1 MRTPAQMPRPRPPG
15 DAEPVLA
22 FEGVSFRHRGA
33 AADALAGVDLAIA
46 PGETVALLGGSGAG
60 KSTLCLAANG
70 LVPHFVRGALGGR
83 VLAAGRDTRQHP
95 PRSFAA
101 EIGVVFQDFESQIF
115 ASTVELEA
123 AFGPENLAIDL
134 PELRLRVDDAL
145 ARVGLAGLERRSP
158 TSLSGGQKQ
167 RLVLAAALAGGPRL
181 LVLDEPASD
190 LDPEGREEVHGVAR
204 ALRARRAV
212 SLLIAEPE
220 ADEAAGADR
229 VVLFAAGRVLID
241 APPNRVLAD
250 IAALR
255 QAGVPPPAAAEL
267 TSRLGLPPTIN
278 PAEAAAAIRAAGWAP
293 HPDRTAPPS
302 PAVRAAAPALAARDL
317 TFSYPAGPAVL
328 RGVDL
333 EISAG
338 EIVAI
343 LGSNGSGKSTLA
355 RLLAGLLKA
364 AAGHVFL
371 GGKDA
376 ATLRRSEAGRLAGFV
391 FQNPD
396 HQIFAE
402 TVAAEVAFGPKLQ
415 GLSPDEVE
423 ARVEESLAAV
433 GLLDRREAD
442 PFLLSKGGRQRVA
455 VASVLATRPEILI
468 LDEPTTGLD
477 HREIEE
483 MMALV
488 RRLNAT
494 GHTVLMITHAMHVAA
509 EHARRIVALAGG
521 RIVGDGT
528 PEEIF
533 HRPEVLAQA
542 SLKPPGAA
550 VLAAHL
556 GLSAVGVDGILAR
569 LRRG

>member
-1 MRTPAQMPRPRPPG
+1 MDPG
-15 DAEPVLA
+15 PDARAAAPVLS

-33 AADALAGVDLAIA
+33 DGDALGGIDLAIA
-46 PGETVALLGGSGAG
+46 PGETVALLGASGAG

-70 LVPHFVRGALGGR
+70 LVPHFVRGVLRGR
-83 VLAAGRDTRQHP
+83 VLAAGRDTREHP

-101 EIGVVFQDFESQIF
+101 DIGVVFQDFESQIF
-115 ASTVELEA
+115 SSTVELEA
-123 AFGPENLAIDL
+123 AFGPENLAIGL
-134 PELRLRVDDAL
+134 PELRRLVDEAL
-145 ARVGLAGLERRSP
+145 ARVGLTGLERRSP

-190 LDPEGREEVHGVAR
+190 LDPVGREEVHGVAR
-204 ALRARRAV
+204 ALRSRRAI

-220 ADEAAGADR
+220 AEEAAAADR
-229 VVLFAAGRVLID
+229 IALLAGGRLLLD
-241 APPNRVLAD
+241 APPSRALAD
-250 IAALR
+250 LGALR
-255 QAGVPPPAAAEL
+255 AAGVPAPAAAEV
-267 TSRLGLPPTIN
+267 TSRLGLPIAID
-278 PAEAAAAIRAAGWAP
+278 PAQAAAAIRAAGWTP
-293 HPDRTAPPS
+293 SREPPTTPS
-302 PAVRAAAPALAARDL
+302 PPAPAGAPVLAARGL
-317 TFSYPAGPAVL
+317 SFSYPGGPPVL
-328 RGVDL
+328 RCIDL

-338 EIVAI
+338 ETVAI

-355 RLLAGLLKA
+355 RLLAGLLKPPPGRVMLGGRD
-364 AAGHVFL
+364 AAG
-371 GGKDA
+371 
-376 ATLRRSEAGRLAGFV
+376 LRRSEAGRLAGFV

-402 TVAAEVAFGPKLQ
+402 TVAEEVAFGPKLQ
-415 GLSPDEVE
+415 GLDRAQVE

-433 GLLDRREAD
+433 GLLHRRDAD

-477 HREIEE
+477 RSEIGE

-488 RRLNAT
+488 GRLNAA
-494 GHTVLMITHAMHVAA
+494 GHTVVMITHAMHVAA

-521 RIVGDGT
+521 RIVGDGP

-533 HRPEVLAQA
+533 HRPDVLAQA
-542 SLKPPGAA
+542 SLRPPGAA

-556 GLSAVGVDGILAR
+556 GLTAVDVGGILSA
-569 LRRG
+569 LRKG